1 MTTTNSASALEANGK
16 AAAGVTQPAPHTPPQ
31 NHLPD
36 EPLVTI
42 QPSRSWS
49 ALNLRELWAYRELL
63 YFLVWRDVK
72 VRYKQTALGV
82 AWVVMQPLL
91 TTVIFTL
98 FLGRMVGV
106 PSDGVPYPLFLYAGM
121 LPWTFFTG
129 AITFSSNSLVGNS
142 HLITKVYFPRAL
154 IPAAAVAARLLDF
167 AVGFAVLVFL
177 MAWYR
182 VGLTPNILML
192 PVCVLLVM
200 LFSLGLGMAASAVN
214 VKYRDVGVIVPF
226 VLQLWMFAAPVVYP
240 VSLVPEGWRRL
251 YALDPLVG
259 IIEGFR
265 SSLFGRAFDWVSLAT
280 SAAITLALLVYASF
294 FFRRV
299 QTQFADIV

>member
-31 NHLPD
+31 SHLPD

-240 VSLVPEGWRRL
+240 VSLVPERWRRL

-265 SSLFGRAFDWVSLAT
+265 SSLFGRAFDWVSLAV